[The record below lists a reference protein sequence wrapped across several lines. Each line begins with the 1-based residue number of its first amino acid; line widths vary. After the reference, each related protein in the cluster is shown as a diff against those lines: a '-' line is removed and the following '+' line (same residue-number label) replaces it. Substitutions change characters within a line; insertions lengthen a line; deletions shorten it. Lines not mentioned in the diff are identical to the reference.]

1 MNILRP
7 QGWMQLGA
15 VVVLGVAMLDA
26 RAGASGAMPARQA
39 AQTQQGPTQAE
50 SLRQNSLTVNSPVDL
65 FRLMLDAEPDEL
77 EKLLADRPPEKR
89 DQLLVKLRQYQEM
102 APEER
107 ELRLRATELQWYVV
121 QLLPLKGTNRQ
132 ARLQE
137 VPADIRR
144 LVEDRLTQ
152 WDILPPPLQEEM
164 MQNAETLRR
173 YLQLDTGNPVPQPP
187 DESVRKALSNTYKFF
202 ELTEREQQ
210 EVLGMLSET
219 ERRQIERALDS
230 FRKLPPELRARCIR
244 AFGKFA
250 TMTPEQ
256 REQFLKNAER
266 WKAMTPAERQRWREL
281 VRQVPMWP
289 PEPPALD
296 EPPLPPMPPLP
307 PDFELSS
314 ATNAG
319 TIPLK

>member
-1 MNILRP
+1 MNILQP
-7 QGWMQLGA
+7 HGWIRLWA
-15 VVVLGVAMLDA
+15 VVVLGAAMLDA
-26 RAGASGAMPARQA
+26 HAGALVNMHARQA
-39 AQTQQGPTQAE
+39 AQTPQEPTQAE
-50 SLRQNSLTVNSPVDL
+50 SLRRNTCTINSPVDL

-89 DQLLVKLRQYQEM
+89 DQLLAKLRHYQEM
-102 APEER
+102 APDER
-107 ELRLRATELQWYVV
+107 ELRLRATELQWYLV

-137 VPADIRR
+137 VPADMRR

-187 DESVRKALSNTYKFF
+187 DEAVRKALNNTYKFF

-244 AFGKFA
+244 AFGRFA
-250 TMTPEQ
+250 TMSPEQ

-289 PEPPALD
+289 PEPPALH

-307 PDFELSS
+307 PDFDLSS
-314 ATNAG
+314 ATNAA
-319 TIPLK
+319 TTPRK